1 VILSGEPVDTA
12 AALRWGLVHEVV
24 PAAELDAAVENA
36 IEGVFVKGAR
46 ELTARRRA
54 MVGA

>member
-1 VILSGEPVDTA
+1 
-12 AALRWGLVHEVV
+12 
-24 PAAELDAAVENA
+24 VENA

>member
-1 VILSGEPVDTA
+1 
-12 AALRWGLVHEVV
+12 VHEVV